1 MESSLSDMSKKID
14 DVRTEVNVKF
24 DNVKKQN
31 DEVNKQIDIKH
42 KELNDM
48 LERVSSNNRVP
59 S

>member
-1 MESSLSDMSKKID
+1 MSKKID